1 MEDKSTAPAD
11 RPTGREDRPDDGSC
25 PAGQALGCAP
35 EAAAAELR
43 EANRRLQQV
52 VVELEASREK
62 YRSLFSNMSEAFGIG
77 EPILDEQGRAVD
89 FRWLELNDSF
99 LRHTGLGRD
108 IIGRPMREELPAF
121 EQHWIDFHCGVAL
134 TGRSDQLQAYNADTD
149 RWYETFCFC
158 PEPGRFAVLGRD
170 VSDRLRMEQ
179 ALRESEQRYTALF
192 NTRTQGIV
200 HMRPVFDAEGKPVD
214 ILIEAVNRAYEEV
227 SGIPPEK
234 VVGRHFMEAF
244 GGGEDLGF
252 DFASHC
258 ARIALERTEDRLDL
272 YFPPT
277 GRWLSIYAYSP
288 RPGECTA
295 LFTDETARKKTE
307 QALRENEEVL
317 RATFEQAGVGI
328 TRIDAEG
335 RFVRVNRKFCEI
347 VGHEE
352 EEVLRMRINDF
363 SYPGDGTDAAPQF
376 HALMAGELPGYTRI
390 KRYQR
395 RDGELIS
402 LRITTTPVRD
412 PDTGH
417 PRYATSII
425 EDITERRQAEDAL
438 RRERAQLQAI
448 MDNASVLISM
458 KDLEGRM
465 VLANEQF
472 FQVLD
477 IPPREQ
483 FIGRSVF
490 ELFPREMAEVFWA
503 NDQAALAAGTPLR
516 SEEVVRHKDGT
527 LHTYLSVKF
536 PVRDSADSPPHGI
549 CAIST
554 DITARKQLEL
564 EVQEANRALESRV
577 RERTAEL
584 EAAREAAE
592 QASRAKSVFL
602 ATMSHEIRTPLNGVI
617 GFNGLLLDGP
627 LGEEQRRYAEL
638 ARDSGEALLQLLND
652 FLDFSKIEAGRL
664 ELEVTEFDPHEVAYG
679 ALALVSPAARQKGLA
694 LSHEVVAPHRL
705 RGDPARLRQI
715 LFNLLG
721 NAVKFTA
728 QGQVR
733 LRCRE
738 MSRRGGT
745 VWIAFEVEDSGI
757 GIPPEVQEKLFQP
770 FVQADAS
777 TTRRFGGTGLGLA
790 ISRRLAEAMGG
801 RIAVTSAPG
810 TGSSFRVELPFALLA
825 EAEVPPLRSDAEAA
839 RPARLQGRILVA
851 EDNAV
856 SQLLVAEMLKRL
868 GCTVDVVGNGEAAV
882 AAVSAQ
888 AYDLVFMDFHMPVL
902 NGLDATR
909 AIRAQEIPGR
919 HVPIIAMTAAA
930 LQGDIERCLQAGM
943 DGFMPKPIRLQELTR
958 IVGDWLGAK
967 TPPAAAP

>member
-1 MEDKSTAPAD
+1 MEDKSLSP
-11 RPTGREDRPDDGSC
+11 
-25 PAGQALGCAP
+25 PAGLTSPPANAAEGAALACPSGGGP
-35 EAAAAELR
+35 EATAAELR
-43 EANRRLQQV
+43 EANRRLEQV
-52 VVELEASREK
+52 VAELEASQGK

-77 EPILDEQGRAVD
+77 EPILDDQGRAVD

-108 IIGRPMREELPAF
+108 IIGRPMREVLPGF
-121 EQHWIDFHCGVAL
+121 EQQWIIFHCQVAL

-158 PEPGRFAVLGRD
+158 PEPGRFAVLGHD

-179 ALRESEQRYTALF
+179 ALRESQQRYTALF
-192 NTRTQGIV
+192 NTRTQGVV
-200 HMRPVFDAEGKPVD
+200 HMRPVLDAEGKPVD
-214 ILIEAVNRAYEEV
+214 ILIEAVNQAYEEV
-227 SGIPPEK
+227 SGIPASL
-234 VVGRHFMEAF
+234 VVGRRFMEVFA
-244 GGGEDLGF
+244 GGEGLGF
-252 DFASHC
+252 DFVSHC
-258 ARIALERTEDRLDL
+258 ARVALERIEDRFDL

-277 GRWLSIYAYSP
+277 DRWLSVYAYSP
-288 RPGECTA
+288 RHGECTA
-295 LFTDETARKKTE
+295 LFTDETARKRVE
-307 QALRENEEVL
+307 SALRDSEEVL

-328 TRIDAEG
+328 TRLDAEG
-335 RFVRVNRKFCEI
+335 RFLRVNRKFCDI
-347 VGHEE
+347 VGHSEE
-352 EEVLRMRINDF
+352 ELMQMCIRDF
-363 SYPGDGTDAAPQF
+363 SYPGDDTDASPQF
-376 HALMAGELPGYTRI
+376 QALMAGELSGYTRI

-395 RDGELIS
+395 RDGALIS

-412 PDTGH
+412 PDTGR
-417 PRYATSII
+417 PRYATSIV
-425 EDITERRQAEDAL
+425 EDITERKQAEDAL

-458 KDLEGRM
+458 KDPQGRIL
-465 VLANEQF
+465 LANQQF
-472 FQVLD
+472 FDVLD
-477 IPPREQ
+477 VPPREQ
-483 FIGRSVF
+483 FIGRNVF
-490 ELFPREMAEVFWA
+490 DLFPRELAEVYWV
-503 NDQAALAAGTPLR
+503 NDQAALAAGGPLR
-516 SEEVVRHKDGT
+516 SEEVVRHKDGSC
-527 LHTYLSVKF
+527 HTYLTVKF
-536 PVRDSADSPPHGI
+536 PVRDSDESAPHAI

-554 DITARKQLEL
+554 DITGRKRLEQ

-577 RERTAEL
+577 RERTLEL
-584 EAAREAAE
+584 ESAREAAE
-592 QASRAKSVFL
+592 AANRAKSVFL

-617 GFNGLLLDGP
+617 GFNALLLEGALD
-627 LGEEQRRYAEL
+627 EEQRRYAEL

-664 ELEVTEFDPHEVAYG
+664 ELELTEFDPHELVYG
-679 ALALVSPAARQKGLA
+679 SLALVLPHASQKKLA

-738 MSRRGGT
+738 TSRRGDT
-745 VWIAFEVEDSGI
+745 VWLAFEVEDSGI
-757 GIPPEVQEKLFQP
+757 GIPPDVQEKLFQP

-801 RIAVTSAPG
+801 RITLSSPPG
-810 TGSSFRVELPFALLA
+810 GGSVFRVELPFALLA
-825 EAEVPPLRSDAEAA
+825 EAGVPAARGDAVAA
-839 RPARLQGRILVA
+839 RPTRLQGRILVA

-868 GCTVDVVGNGEAAV
+868 GCQVDVVGNGEDALAAV
-882 AAVSAQ
+882 AAV
-888 AYDLVFMDFHMPVL
+888 AYDLVFMDFHMPVMD
-902 NGLDATR
+902 GLEATR
-909 AIRAQEIPGR
+909 RIRAREPAGR
-919 HVPIIAMTAAA
+919 HVPIVAMTAAA

-943 DGFMPKPIRLQELTR
+943 DGFLPKPIRVQELTR
-958 IVGDWLGAK
+958 IVSERLGP
-967 TPPAAAP
+967 TSPPALP